1 MSLIEKFQSLIKLNQ
16 NIVFNLKL
24 IKLFSLIES
33 NKNDIIKAIM
43 YSHVETI
50 FRTDETELAILFSQK
65 VDLQIFM
72 EFMLNR
78 DHPLFIDR
86 YRLYGYL
93 HCNGYNE
100 KLNRLN
106 EVIKDQDMEPEL
118 IADYLSKFMKKFY
131 TDYLYE
137 IINSYFKFYLKL
149 LKIEKYEDIDMDNVC
164 QNIVTN
170 FDSSIDS
177 IINILT
183 ETIESYSKI
192 KNL

>member
-1 MSLIEKFQSLIKLNQ
+1 MSLIEKFQSLVKLNQ

-33 NKNDIIKAIM
+33 NKNDIIKAFI

-50 FRTDETELAILFSQK
+50 FRTDETDLVVLFSQK

-72 EFMLNR
+72 EFILNR
-78 DHPLFIDR
+78 DHSLFVDK

-93 HCNGYNE
+93 HCNKYEE
-100 KLNRLN
+100 KLNDLN
-106 EVIKDQDMEPEL
+106 ELIQDQDQEPEF
-118 IADYLSKFMKKFY
+118 ISDYLSKFMKKFY

-149 LKIEKYEDIDMDNVC
+149 LRVEKYEDIDMDNVC

-177 IINILT
+177 IIDILT
-183 ETIESYSKI
+183 KSIESYSEI
-192 KNL
+192 KDF

>member
-1 MSLIEKFQSLIKLNQ
+1 MSLIEKFQSLVKLNQ
-16 NIVFNLKL
+16 NIVFNMKL

-33 NKNDIIKAIM
+33 NKNDIIKAII

-50 FRTDETELAILFSQK
+50 FRTDETNLVVLFSQK

-72 EFMLNR
+72 EFILNI
-78 DHPLFIDR
+78 DHPLLIDK

-93 HCNGYNE
+93 HCNKYEE
-100 KLNRLN
+100 KLSDINVL
-106 EVIKDQDMEPEL
+106 IKDKEPEF
-118 IADYLSKFMKKFY
+118 ISDYLSKFMKKFY

-149 LKIEKYEDIDMDNVC
+149 LKVEKYEDIDINNVC

-177 IINILT
+177 IIDILT
-183 ETIESYSKI
+183 KSIESYSELKDF
-192 KNL
+192 